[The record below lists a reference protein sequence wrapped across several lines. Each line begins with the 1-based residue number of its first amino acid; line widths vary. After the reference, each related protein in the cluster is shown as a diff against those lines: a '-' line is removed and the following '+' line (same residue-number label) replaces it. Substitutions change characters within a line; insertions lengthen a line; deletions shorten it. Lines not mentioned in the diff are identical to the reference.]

1 MLRLSLSHPLLWRTA
16 SSVQLGD
23 ERAVRLD
30 DVTAWQEQLLDAL
43 RQGIPDAMLLPLA
56 RTLGASAADAEAFVS
71 RISTALAP
79 IPGVDLPVRA
89 ELPADI
95 GFGESQALLQGWRA
109 SGLDP
114 QAVTRWRDDRVDPLV
129 PTIVVADRL
138 LDPRRAAA
146 LMATDTMH
154 LPIELAGDRVLVG
167 PVVVPGVTACLA
179 CRQAHRTD
187 ADPQWPLVAAQLI
200 GRERV
205 PTDAGVILE
214 AAVLAGR
221 LLRAAAVGDGGVGV
235 GVGAGTGA
243 ATLSVTLSSADVRR
257 VWHAHRPH
265 ARCLCRSPEESANA
279 DAVAIRNAP
288 TTTATAFARPA

>member
-1 MLRLSLSHPLLWRTA
+1 MLRLSLSHPPLWRTA

-56 RTLGASAADAEAFVS
+56 RTLGASEDEAQSFVS
-71 RISTALAP
+71 RISTVLAP
-79 IPGVDLPVRA
+79 IPGADLPVRA
-89 ELPADI
+89 ELPAEI
-95 GFGESQALLQGWRA
+95 GFGESEAFLQGWRA

-114 QAVTRWRDDRVDPLV
+114 QAVTRWRDDRADPAL

-146 LMATDTMH
+146 LMATDTVH

-205 PTDAGVILE
+205 PTDAGLILE

-221 LLRAAAVGDGGVGV
+221 ILRAASVGG
-235 GVGAGTGA
+235 GAGIGAGA
-243 ATLSVTLSSADVRR
+243 ATLSVTLNSADVRR

-265 ARCLCRSPEESANA
+265 ARCLCRSPEESASA
-279 DAVAIRNAP
+279 GAVAIPSAP
-288 TTTATAFARPA
+288 TTRATAFARPA